1 MNLLRLA
8 LRGIGREWRLPE
20 VRTLAA
26 ALLLAVA
33 SLGAVSTLGARVER
47 ALLARAATM
56 IGGDLGVSST
66 YQPLPA
72 AFDAEAARLGLR
84 RNASASFP
92 SMAFHAGAGQLLDV
106 LATGPDWPL
115 RGHVQLAGADGRPV
129 RGRGPPPGTAYL
141 DSRALQVLHLRVG
154 DEVQL
159 GGLNLRVAAR
169 LLRMPDGGELIALA
183 PRAVM
188 NLGDAGRAGLLGPG
202 SRASHRLML
211 AGPAA
216 AIDRYA
222 AWARARLPRGAHLVT
237 PKDLQQR
244 MRFAFDRASRMLV
257 LITLLSTLLSGVAIA
272 LAARRYALRKV
283 DEVALLR
290 ALGAPRHQ
298 ALGLPLLRLG
308 AIALLALTAGALAAI
323 GLAAIGWH
331 FAQVLLG
338 QPAAALPLR
347 PVLGAVLTG
356 AAVLVG
362 FALPAL
368 APLARIPPIAVFRR
382 SALPRGHLSRALY
395 LLPLLVVLALLAGQG
410 GSLRLGGVLLASL
423 AGAAVIAAATGALLL
438 ELARRSAARVHPAL
452 RIGLAALARR
462 RALSLLQTVALAL
475 GLTALL
481 LLGIITPSLLRQWQQ
496 ALPARTPN
504 WFVLNLQPVQR
515 ASFAEAVAN
524 AGGTSYNTLPLVVG
538 NLSAINGVPIA
549 QWPFRDAEDRRWA
562 EHTLRIS
569 YAAALP
575 AGNRI
580 VAGRWPARAPAV
592 AEASLDRGWAQR
604 FGIHLGDTLRLQVGE
619 DDLAARVTS
628 LRAVRWDSFRV
639 NFFVMLDAPH
649 GARLPHNWLASFYL
663 PPGRAGTLQGLSQ
676 RFSNLSL
683 IDVDSLLA
691 QVRGITAQVAA
702 ALRCVLGFSLIA
714 GALVMLAALAASARE
729 RRHEAALLR
738 TLGADRRQL
747 LLASAAEFAL
757 LGGIGGA
764 TGALGAAGAGLWLA
778 RSIFDLEHFAVP
790 WFPLAAA
797 VPAVALAVMLLGLAG
812 AQGLLRTSPLK
823 ILRQG

>member
-8 LRGIGREWRLPE
+8 LRGLGREWRLPE
-20 VRTLAA
+20 LRTLAA

-33 SLGAVSTLGARVER
+33 SLGAVATLGARVEG
-47 ALLARAATM
+47 ALLARAAAM

-66 YQPLPA
+66 YRPLPP

-92 SMAFHAGAGQLLDV
+92 SMAFQGGNGQLLDV

-115 RGHVQLAGADGRPV
+115 RGQVLLAGADGRIVP
-129 RGRGPPPGTAYL
+129 GRGPSPGTVDL
-141 DSRALQVLHLRVG
+141 DARALQALHLRVG
-154 DEVQL
+154 DAVQL
-159 GGLNLRVAAR
+159 GGLDLRIAAR
-169 LLRMPDGGELIALA
+169 LVRMPDGGELIALA

-216 AIDRYA
+216 SIDRFA
-222 AWARARLPRGAHLVT
+222 AWARAHLPQGAHLVT

-244 MRFAFDRASRMLV
+244 MRYAFDRASRMLV

-272 LAARRYALRKV
+272 MAARRYALRKV

-290 ALGAPRHQ
+290 ALGAPRRQ

-308 AIALLALTAGALAAI
+308 GIALLALAAGAVAAI
-323 GLAAIGWH
+323 GLAAVGWH
-331 FAQVLLG
+331 YAQGLLG
-338 QPAAALPLR
+338 QPTAALPLR

-356 AAVLVG
+356 AAVLFG

-368 APLARIPPIAVFRR
+368 APLARIPPVAVFRR
-382 SALPRGHLSRALY
+382 SALPRGRLIRVLY

-423 AGAAVIAAATGALLL
+423 AGAAAVAGVLGALLL
-438 ELARRSAARVHPAL
+438 EFARRSAARVHPAL

-504 WFVLNLQPVQR
+504 WFVLNLQPAQR
-515 ASFAEAVAN
+515 SAFAEAVAT
-524 AGGTSYNTLPLVVG
+524 AGGASYNTLPLVMG

-549 QWPFRDAEDRRWA
+549 RWPFRDAEDRRWA

-569 YAAALP
+569 YATLLP
-575 AGNRI
+575 AANRV
-580 VAGRWPARAPAV
+580 VAGHWPAPAPAE

-604 FGIHLGDTLRLQVGE
+604 FGIRLGDTLTLQVGE
-619 DDLAARVTS
+619 DALTARVTS
-628 LRAVRWDSFRV
+628 LREVRWDRFRV
-639 NFFVMLDAPH
+639 NFFVMLDASH

-663 PPGRAGTLQGLSQ
+663 PPGHAAALQALSQ
-676 RFSNLSL
+676 RFPNLSL
-683 IDVDSLLA
+683 IDIDSLLA
-691 QVRGITAQVAA
+691 QVRAITAQVAA
-702 ALRCVLGFSLIA
+702 ALRWVLGFSLIA

-729 RRHEAALLR
+729 RRQEAALLR
-738 TLGADRRQL
+738 TLGADRWQL
-747 LLASAAEFAL
+747 RLASAAEFAL

-778 RSIFDLEHFAVP
+778 RSIFELEHFAVP
-790 WFPLAAA
+790 WGPLVVA
-797 VPAVALAVMLLGLAG
+797 VPIVALAVMLLGLAG
-812 AQGLLRTSPLK
+812 TRGVLRTSPLTV
-823 ILRQG
+823 LRRG